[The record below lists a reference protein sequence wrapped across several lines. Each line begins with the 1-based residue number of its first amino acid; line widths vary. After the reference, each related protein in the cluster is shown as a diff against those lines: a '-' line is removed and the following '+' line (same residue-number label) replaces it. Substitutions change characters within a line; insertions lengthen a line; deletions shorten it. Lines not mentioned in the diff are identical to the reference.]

1 MIRTGKF
8 SSSLVFA
15 AIAGLAAVPYLLV
28 TLPAFSLIRTFSIG
42 SIVLVAAYIVVVSP
56 SLVRGLRNGA
66 LTLVLGA
73 GLYTLAPGVVVL
85 YASPILLGIVR
96 SGLLYRTKIGRA
108 FAIEAM
114 LFLLAT
120 SVAQLLAGS
129 TVQSY
134 GLAVWGFFL
143 VESAFFLFAGA
154 SSHPESGSAE
164 DPFDRARREATRL
177 MEEQPS

>member
-1 MIRTGKF
+1 MRAGKF

-15 AIAGLAAVPYLLV
+15 AVAGLAAVPYLLV
-28 TLPAFSLIRTFSIG
+28 ALPTFGLIRTFSLG
-42 SIVLVAAYIVVVSP
+42 SIVLVAAYIVVASP
-56 SLVRGLRNGA
+56 SLVRGLRYGA

-73 GLYTLAPGVVVL
+73 GLYALAPGVVVL
-85 YASPILLGIVR
+85 FASAILLGIVR
-96 SGLLYRTKIGRA
+96 SGFLYRAKIGRA

-114 LFLLAT
+114 LFVLAT

-143 VESAFFLFAGA
+143 VESAFFLFDGA
-154 SSHPESGSAE
+154 RCRAASGSAE
-164 DPFDRARREATRL
+164 DPFERARREATRL
-177 MEEQPS
+177 MEEQPG

>member
-1 MIRTGKF
+1 MRAGKF

-15 AIAGLAAVPYLLV
+15 AVAGLAAVPYLLV
-28 TLPAFSLIRTFSIG
+28 ALPAFGLIRTLAIG
-42 SIVLVAAYIVVVSP
+42 SIVSVAAYIVVASP
-56 SLVRGLRNGA
+56 SLVRGLRSGA
-66 LTLVLGA
+66 LTLALGV
-73 GLYTLAPGVVVL
+73 GLYALAPGVVVL
-85 YASPILLGIVR
+85 FASAILLGVVR
-96 SGLLYRTKIGRA
+96 SGLLYRAKIGRA

-143 VESAFFLFAGA
+143 VESTFFLFEGA
-154 SSHPESGSAE
+154 RSRAESGSAE
-164 DPFDRARREATRL
+164 DPFERARREATRL
-177 MEEQPS
+177 MEEQPG